1 MFAAQGYRGYM
12 GLEHEASTDPAAVV
26 PGYLRRLKELAL
38 KYSA

>member
-1 MFAAQGYRGYM
+1 MNKLQEIVQKDILGGVA
-12 GLEHEASTDPAAVV
+12 EDPAVAV